1 MENELGGWPVLSGKD
16 NELSSAELMIRLNK
30 NGILTVFYVGVGS
43 DPKNTKSKKIK
54 VYKLSYKIAYLLKL
68 IIY

>member
-54 VYKLSYKIAYLLKL
+54 VYKLSYKIYLLKL